1 LGEPNSKSIDE
12 LPESFNVPVS
22 ELANDK
28 VILYNAVTARNSNTE
43 RTLMRIG
50 IPKEIHEGERRVA
63 GTPKTVKKLLE
74 MGFEVV
80 VETGA
85 GAAAE
90 HYDEMYAQAGATLN
104 SDTQAIWNDS
114 DIILK
119 VHSPQVHPS
128 LGMHEADMIKEGGC
142 LIGFI
147 WPAQNQEILDKLN
160 ARNAS
165 VLAMDCVPR
174 ITRAQK
180 VDALSAM
187 ANAAG
192 YRAVIEAVNVYPR
205 FLTGQSTAAGAIKP
219 AKVLVI
225 GAGVAGLAAIGAARS
240 LGAIV
245 RAFDT
250 RLEVGDQVR
259 SMGAEFLELDF
270 KEDGSG
276 SGGYAKTMSKE
287 FLEAEMKL
295 FAQQA
300 MEVDIIITTAL
311 IPGKPAPK
319 LISSGMVESMREGGV
334 IVDMAAQ
341 QGGNCVLT
349 KPDELLIHQGV
360 RIVGYTDLPSRMAIQ
375 TSWLYAST
383 LINMLDEMG
392 GAESFK
398 IDLENDI
405 VRGSL
410 VCHEGQTTWPPPQ
423 AEQRVIATSSD
434 QPRTEHAPTAAV
446 QKPEKSKL
454 FGYVALIIAALALIG
469 LGMSAPESFLSHFTV
484 FVLACFVGW
493 QVVWNVAPALH
504 TPLMSVTNAISGIIL
519 IGGMLHLSGAP
530 TDAITILGVIA
541 VFIAAINISGGFLVT
556 RRMLA
561 MFHR

>member
-1 LGEPNSKSIDE
+1 
-12 LPESFNVPVS
+12 
-22 ELANDK
+22 
-28 VILYNAVTARNSNTE
+28 
-43 RTLMRIG
+43 MQIG
-50 IPKEIHEGERRVA
+50 IPKEIEPGERRVA
-63 GTPKTVKKLLE
+63 GTPKTVQSLIE
-74 MGFEVV
+74 MGFDVV
-80 VETGA
+80 VEQDA
-85 GAAAE
+85 GRAAE
-90 HYDEMYAQAGATLN
+90 HYDEMYVQSGASITT
-104 SDTQAIWNDS
+104 DTKKLWAES

-119 VHSPQVHPS
+119 VHSPEVHPA
-128 LGMHEADMIKEGGC
+128 LGVHEADLIKEGGC

-147 WPAQNQEILDKLN
+147 WPAQHPDVLEKLN
-160 ARNAS
+160 ARRAT

-180 VDALSAM
+180 VDALSAT

-205 FLTGQSTAAGAIKP
+205 FLTGQSTAAGGIKP

-225 GAGVAGLAAIGAARS
+225 GAGVAGLAAIGVAKS

-270 KEDGSG
+270 EEDGSG
-276 SGGYAKTMSKE
+276 AGGYAKVMSKE
-287 FLEAEMKL
+287 FIDAEMKM

-311 IPGKPAPK
+311 IPGKPAPR
-319 LISSGMVESMREGGV
+319 LVSAGMVESMREGSV

-341 QGGNCVLT
+341 QGGNCALT
-349 KPDELLIHQGV
+349 KPGEMVIHKGV

-375 TSWLYAST
+375 TSWLYGSV
-383 LINMLDEMG
+383 LVNMLDEMG
-392 GAESFK
+392 GAEHFS

-410 VCHEGQTTWPPPQ
+410 VCYEGETTWPPPKVPQ
-423 AEQRVIATSSD
+423 PVSATSAD
-434 QPRTEHAPTAAV
+434 EPRLAQAADAPAEDKTASKVGSYMLLAV
-446 QKPEKSKL
+446 GVLAL
-454 FGYVALIIAALALIG
+454 FGLGWVA
-469 LGMSAPESFLSHFTV
+469 PDSFLSHFTV

-493 QVVWNVAPALH
+493 QVVWNVTPALH
-504 TPLMSVTNAISGIIL
+504 TPLMSVTNAISGVIL
-519 IGGMLHLSGAP
+519 IGGMLHLSGEP
-530 TDAITILGVIA
+530 LDAITILGTIA
-541 VFIAAINISGGFLVT
+541 VFVATINIAGGFLVT
-556 RRMLA
+556 RRMLS
-561 MFHR
+561 MFHH

>member
-1 LGEPNSKSIDE
+1 
-12 LPESFNVPVS
+12 
-22 ELANDK
+22 
-28 VILYNAVTARNSNTE
+28 
-43 RTLMRIG
+43 MRIG
-50 IPKEIHEGERRVA
+50 IPKEIHAGERRVA
-63 GTPKTVKKLLE
+63 GTPKTVKKLIE
-74 MGFEVV
+74 MGFEIT
-80 VETGA
+80 VEEGA
-85 GAAAE
+85 GFAAE
-90 HYDEMYAQAGATLN
+90 HHDEMYAQAGATIT
-104 SDTQAIWNDS
+104 SDTKALWADS

-119 VHSPQVHPS
+119 VHSPQVHPL
-128 LGMHEADMIKEGGC
+128 LGVHEADLIKEGGC

-147 WPAQNQEILDKLN
+147 WPAQNQDILDKLN

-225 GAGVAGLAAIGAARS
+225 GAGVAGLAAIGAAKS

-270 KEDGSG
+270 EEDGAG
-276 SGGYAKTMSKE
+276 AGGYAKIMSKE

-311 IPGKPAPK
+311 IPGKPAPR
-319 LISSGMVESMREGGV
+319 LITAGMVESMREGGV

-341 QGGNCVLT
+341 QGGNCALT
-349 KPDELLIHQGV
+349 KADEMIIHKGV
-360 RIVGYTDLPSRMAIQ
+360 RIVGYTDLASRMAIQ

-383 LINMLDEMG
+383 LVSMLDEMG
-392 GAESFK
+392 GDENFA
-398 IDLENDI
+398 IDMDNDI

-410 VCHEGQTTWPPPQ
+410 VCHNGQTTWPPPRKESAQ
-423 AEQRVIATSSD
+423 PPVASPD
-434 QPRTEHAPTAAV
+434 QPSPAAPAPAA
-446 QKPEKSKL
+446 QKAKESSKYT
-454 FGYVALIIAALALIG
+454 GVAVMIIIAVALLALG
-469 LGMSAPESFLSHFTV
+469 RVAPSEFLSHFTV

-493 QVVWNVAPALH
+493 QVVWNVTPALH

-519 IGGMLHLSGAP
+519 IGGMLHLGTQAGAEAS
-530 TDAITILGVIA
+530 TDTIALILGAAA
-541 VFIAAINISGGFLVT
+541 VFLAAINISGGFLVT
-556 RRMLA
+556 RRMLS
-561 MFHR
+561 MFQR

>member
-1 LGEPNSKSIDE
+1 
-12 LPESFNVPVS
+12 
-22 ELANDK
+22 
-28 VILYNAVTARNSNTE
+28 
-43 RTLMRIG
+43 MRIG
-50 IPKEIHEGERRVA
+50 IPKEIHPGERRVSS
-63 GTPKTVKKLLE
+63 TPKTVHTLIE

-80 VETGA
+80 VQEGA
-85 GAAAE
+85 GVAAE
-90 HYDEMYAQAGATLN
+90 HYDEMYAQAGATLTN
-104 SDTQAIWNDS
+104 DVKSLWNDS

-119 VHSPQVHPS
+119 VHSPQQHPTAG
-128 LGMHEADMIKEGGC
+128 LHEADMIKEGGC

-192 YRAVIEAVNVYPR
+192 YRAVIEAVSVYPR

-225 GAGVAGLAAIGAARS
+225 GAGVAGLAAIGAANA

-250 RLEVGDQVR
+250 RLEVGEQVR

-270 KEDGSG
+270 EEEGSG
-276 SGGYAKTMSKE
+276 SGGYAKVMSDE

-311 IPGKPAPK
+311 IPGKPAPR
-319 LISSGMVESMREGGV
+319 LLSAGMVESMREGSV

-341 QGGNCVLT
+341 QGGNCALSQADKMIV
-349 KPDELLIHQGV
+349 HQGV
-360 RIVGYTDLPSRMAIQ
+360 RIVGYTDLASRMAIQ

-383 LINMLDEMG
+383 LVNMLDEMG
-392 GAESFK
+392 GNDEFS

-405 VRGSL
+405 IRGSL
-410 VCHEGQTTWPPPQ
+410 VCHAGSTTWPPPKV
-423 AEQRVIATSSD
+423 EVPVATSPD
-434 QPRTEHAPTAAV
+434 QPRAEPEPVATVAAH
-446 QKPEKSKL
+446 EKSKIWSVL
-454 FGYVALIIAALALIG
+454 TMVIIAILLLG
-469 LGMSAPESFLSHFTV
+469 LGRVAPSEFLSHFTV

-493 QVVWNVAPALH
+493 QVVWNVTPALH

-519 IGGMLHLSGAP
+519 IGGMLHLSGSENQ
-530 TDAITILGVIA
+530 TDTLAIILGAAA
-541 VFIAAINISGGFLVT
+541 VFLAAINVSGGFLVT
-556 RRMLA
+556 RRMLS
-561 MFHR
+561 MFQK

>member
-1 LGEPNSKSIDE
+1 
-12 LPESFNVPVS
+12 
-22 ELANDK
+22 
-28 VILYNAVTARNSNTE
+28 
-43 RTLMRIG
+43 MRIG
-50 IPKEIHEGERRVA
+50 IPKEIQEGERRVA
-63 GTPKTVKKLLE
+63 GTPKTVKKLIE

-80 VETGA
+80 VEAGA
-85 GAAAE
+85 GIASE
-90 HYDEMYAQAGATLN
+90 HGDEDFTQAGASITADTKALWGE
-104 SDTQAIWNDS
+104 SDL
-114 DIILK
+114 ILK
-119 VHSPQVHPS
+119 VHCPQFHQA
-128 LGMHEADMIKEGGC
+128 LGVHEADLIKEEGC

-147 WPAQNQEILDKLN
+147 WPGQHQEVLDKLN

-174 ITRAQK
+174 ISRAQK
-180 VDALSAM
+180 VDALSAT

-225 GAGVAGLAAIGAARS
+225 GAGVAGLAAIGVANS

-250 RLEVGDQVR
+250 RPEVGDQVR
-259 SMGAEFLELDF
+259 SMGAEFLELDYE
-270 KEDGSG
+270 EDGTG
-276 SGGYAKTMSKE
+276 DGGYAKVMSKE
-287 FLEAEMKL
+287 FIEAEMKL

-311 IPGKPAPK
+311 IPGKKAPM
-319 LISSGMVESMREGGV
+319 LITAGMVESMREGSV

-341 QGGNCVLT
+341 QGGNCALT
-349 KPDELLIHQGV
+349 QPDKHIVHKGV

-383 LINMLDEMG
+383 LVNMVDEMG
-392 GAESFK
+392 GAENFT

-410 VCHEGQTTWPPPQ
+410 VCHQGETTWPPPQ
-423 AEQRVIATSSD
+423 IEQAAPPPAPEQRW
-434 QPRTEHAPTAAV
+434 TEEQSVASAAIE
-446 QKPEKSKL
+446 EKKKSNL
-454 FGYVALIIAALALIG
+454 LNYVLILIAALALFG
-469 LGMSAPESFLSHFTV
+469 LGWAAPDSFLSHFTV

-493 QVVWNVAPALH
+493 QVVWNVTPALH

-519 IGGMLHLSGAP
+519 IGGMLHLSGPPTAP
-530 TDAITILGVIA
+530 ITILGGIA

-556 RRMLA
+556 RRMLS
-561 MFHR
+561 MFQK

>member
-1 LGEPNSKSIDE
+1 
-12 LPESFNVPVS
+12 
-22 ELANDK
+22 
-28 VILYNAVTARNSNTE
+28 
-43 RTLMRIG
+43 MRIG
-50 IPKEIHEGERRVA
+50 IPKEIHPGERRVA
-63 GTPKTVKKLLE
+63 GTPRTVKDLIQ
-74 MGFEVV
+74 MGFTVV
-80 VETGA
+80 VEQGA
-85 GAAAE
+85 GNAAE
-90 HYDEMYAQAGATLN
+90 HYDEMYAEAGAIIT
-104 SDTQAIWNDS
+104 SDVRSLWADS
-114 DIILK
+114 DIVLK
-119 VHSPQVHPS
+119 VHSPQYHED
-128 LGMHEADMIKEGGC
+128 LDAHEADLIQQGGC

-147 WPAQNQEILDKLN
+147 WPAQHQSLLDKLN
-160 ARNAS
+160 ARGAS

-225 GAGVAGLAAIGAARS
+225 GAGVAGLAAIGTARS

-270 KEDGSG
+270 DEEGAG
-276 SGGYAKTMSKE
+276 QGGYAKVMSKE
-287 FLEAEMKL
+287 FLDAEMKL

-300 MEVDIIITTAL
+300 MDVDIIISTAL
-311 IPGKPAPK
+311 IPGKPAPL
-319 LISSGMVESMREGGV
+319 LITAGMVESMREGGV

-341 QGGNCVLT
+341 QGGNCALT
-349 KPDELLIHQGV
+349 EPGALKIHKGV

-383 LINMLDEMG
+383 LVNMIDEMG
-392 GAESFK
+392 GVENFS
-398 IDLENDI
+398 IDLENEI
-405 VRGSL
+405 IRGAL
-410 VCHEGQTTWPPPQ
+410 VCHKGETTWPPPQ
-423 AEQRVIATSSD
+423 VTPPVIATSPD
-434 QPRTEHAPTAAV
+434 QPRAATPEATKVEVKKPAPWV
-446 QKPEKSKL
+446 QYL
-454 FGYVALIIAALALIG
+454 VLIIAALALFG
-469 LGMSAPESFLSHFTV
+469 LGVSAPESFLSHFTV

-519 IGGMLHLSGAP
+519 IGGMMHLSGAP
-530 TDAITILGVIA
+530 THTVTILSAVA

-556 RRMLA
+556 RRMLS

>member
-1 LGEPNSKSIDE
+1 
-12 LPESFNVPVS
+12 
-22 ELANDK
+22 
-28 VILYNAVTARNSNTE
+28 
-43 RTLMRIG
+43 MRIG
-50 IPKEIHEGERRVA
+50 IPKEIHPGERRVA
-63 GTPKTVKKLLE
+63 GTPKTVKKLIE

-80 VETGA
+80 VEEGA
-85 GAAAE
+85 GVAAE
-90 HYDEMYAQAGATLN
+90 HYDDMFAQAGASLTA
-104 SDTQAIWNDS
+104 DTKSVWGDS
-114 DIILK
+114 DIVLK
-119 VHSPQVHPS
+119 VHSPQMHS
-128 LGMHEADMIKEGGC
+128 TLGVHEADLIKEGGC

-147 WPAQNQEILDKLN
+147 WPAQNQDILDKLN

-174 ITRAQK
+174 ISRAQK

-205 FLTGQSTAAGAIKP
+205 FLTGQSTAAGGIKP

-225 GAGVAGLAAIGAARS
+225 GAGVAGLAAIGAAKS

-270 KEDGSG
+270 KEDGTG
-276 SGGYAKTMSKE
+276 DGGYAKIMSKE
-287 FLEAEMKL
+287 FIDAEMKL

-311 IPGKPAPK
+311 IPGKPAPL
-319 LISSGMVESMREGGV
+319 LITAGMVESMREGGV
-334 IVDMAAQ
+334 IVDLAAQ
-341 QGGNCVLT
+341 QGGNCALT
-349 KPDELLIHQGV
+349 KADELVIHKGV
-360 RIVGYTDLPSRMAIQ
+360 RVVGYTDLPSRMAIQ

-383 LINMLDEMG
+383 LVNMLDEMG
-392 GAESFK
+392 GDENFA

-410 VCHEGQTTWPPPQ
+410 VCHAGQTTWPPPQ
-423 AEQRVIATSSD
+423 QKQVQAPVVSPD
-434 QPRTEHAPTAAV
+434 QPSMDTATPVVQDHKQKTRFGSIAV
-446 QKPEKSKL
+446 MIL
-454 FGYVALIIAALALIG
+454 VAVALLALG
-469 LGMSAPESFLSHFTV
+469 RVAPSEFLSHFTV

-493 QVVWNVAPALH
+493 QVVWNVTPALH

-519 IGGMLHLSGAP
+519 IGGMLHLGTQAGAG
-530 TDAITILGVIA
+530 TSSDTIALILGAAA
-541 VFIAAINISGGFLVT
+541 VFLAAINISGGFLVT
-556 RRMLA
+556 RRMLS
-561 MFHR
+561 MFHK

>member
-1 LGEPNSKSIDE
+1 
-12 LPESFNVPVS
+12 
-22 ELANDK
+22 
-28 VILYNAVTARNSNTE
+28 
-43 RTLMRIG
+43 MRIG
-50 IPKEIHEGERRVA
+50 IPKEVHAGERRVA
-63 GTPKTVKKLLE
+63 GTPRTVKQLVQA
-74 MGFEVV
+74 GFEVLI
-80 VETGA
+80 EQGA
-85 GAAAE
+85 GAQAE
-90 HYDEMYAQAGATLN
+90 HSDAGYAEAGASLTDDIRVLWAE
-104 SDTQAIWNDS
+104 SDL
-114 DIILK
+114 ILK
-119 VHSPQVHPS
+119 VHAPQQHPT
-128 LGMHEADMIKEGGC
+128 LGVHEADLIKKGGC

-147 WPAQNQEILDKLN
+147 WPGQNQDVLDRLN
-160 ARNAS
+160 AREAS

-250 RLEVGDQVR
+250 RPEVGDQVR
-259 SMGAEFLELDF
+259 SMGAEFLEVDF
-270 KEDGSG
+270 KEDGAG
-276 SGGYAKTMSKE
+276 TGGYAKVMSKE
-287 FLEAEMKL
+287 FIEAEMKL

-319 LISSGMVESMREGGV
+319 LITAGMVESMREGGV

-341 QGGNCVLT
+341 QGGNCALTQPDKLVL
-349 KPDELLIHQGV
+349 HQGV

-383 LINMLDEMG
+383 LVNMVEEMG
-392 GAESFK
+392 GAEGFR
-398 IDLENDI
+398 IDLENEI

-410 VCHEGQTTWPPPQ
+410 VCHAGQTMWPPPK
-423 AEQRVIATSSD
+423 AEPASPHTEELWTEQKSQHADPSAKPKAAGFKHTSLVML
-434 QPRTEHAPTAAV
+434 ALA
-446 QKPEKSKL
+446 
-454 FGYVALIIAALALIG
+454 GVALIGIG
-469 LGMSAPESFLSHFTV
+469 FVVPEPEVEDSFLSHLTV
-484 FVLACFVGW
+484 FVLACFVGS
-493 QVVWNVAPALH
+493 QVVWNVTPALH

-519 IGGMLHLSGAP
+519 IGGMTQLGGAP
-530 TDAITILGVIA
+530 TGAITILGTVA

-556 RRMLA
+556 RRMLS
-561 MFHR
+561 MFVR

>member
-1 LGEPNSKSIDE
+1 
-12 LPESFNVPVS
+12 
-22 ELANDK
+22 
-28 VILYNAVTARNSNTE
+28 
-43 RTLMRIG
+43 MRIG
-50 IPKEIHEGERRVA
+50 IPKEIHPGERRVA
-63 GTPKTVKKLLE
+63 GTPKTVEKLVD
-74 MGFEVV
+74 MGFEVLI
-80 VETGA
+80 EEGA
-85 GAAAE
+85 GVAAE
-90 HYDEMYAQAGATLN
+90 HYDEMYAQAGATLT
-104 SDTQAIWNDS
+104 SDVQALWSES
-114 DIILK
+114 DIVLK
-119 VHSPQVHPS
+119 VHSPQLHPT
-128 LGMHEADMIKEGGC
+128 LCVHEADLIKEGGC

-147 WPAQNQEILDKLN
+147 WPAQNQDILDKLN
-160 ARNAS
+160 ARKAS

-174 ITRAQK
+174 ISRAQK

-205 FLTGQSTAAGAIKP
+205 FLTGQSTAAGGIKP

-225 GAGVAGLAAIGAARS
+225 GAGVAGLAAIGAAKS

-270 KEDGSG
+270 KEDGTG
-276 SGGYAKTMSKE
+276 EGGYAKIMSKE
-287 FLEAEMKL
+287 FIDAEMKL

-311 IPGKPAPK
+311 IPGKPAPL
-319 LISSGMVESMREGGV
+319 LITSGMVESMREGGV
-334 IVDMAAQ
+334 IVDLAAQ
-341 QGGNCVLT
+341 QGGNCALT
-349 KPDELLIHQGV
+349 KADELVIHKGV
-360 RIVGYTDLPSRMAIQ
+360 RVVGYTDLPSRMAIQ

-383 LINMLDEMG
+383 LVNMLDEMG
-392 GAESFK
+392 GDENFT

-410 VCHEGQTTWPPPQ
+410 VCHGGNTTWPPPQ
-423 AEQRVIATSSD
+423 PAIVQAPVTSPD
-434 QPRTEHAPTAAV
+434 QPRQEATAPAA
-446 QKPEKSKL
+446 QDDAQKSKL
-454 FGYVALIIAALALIG
+454 GGIAAMIIVAIALLALG
-469 LGMSAPESFLSHFTV
+469 RVAPSEFLSHFTV

-493 QVVWNVAPALH
+493 QVVWNVTPALH

-519 IGGMLHLSGAP
+519 IGGMLHLSGASASSEIS
-530 TDAITILGVIA
+530 TDTITVILGAAA
-541 VFIAAINISGGFLVT
+541 VFLAAINISGGFLVT
-556 RRMLA
+556 RRMLS

>member
-1 LGEPNSKSIDE
+1 
-12 LPESFNVPVS
+12 
-22 ELANDK
+22 
-28 VILYNAVTARNSNTE
+28 
-43 RTLMRIG
+43 MRIG
-50 IPKEIHEGERRVA
+50 IPKEIHPGERRVA
-63 GTPKTVKKLLE
+63 GTPKTVKKLIE

-80 VETGA
+80 VEEEA
-85 GAAAE
+85 GLAAE
-90 HYDEMYAQAGATLN
+90 HHDEMYAQAGATLTDDVKALW
-104 SDTQAIWNDS
+104 SES

-119 VHSPQVHPS
+119 VHSPQIHPT
-128 LGMHEADMIKEGGC
+128 LGVHEADLIKEGGC

-147 WPAQNQEILDKLN
+147 WPAQNQDILDKLN
-160 ARNAS
+160 ARKAS

-225 GAGVAGLAAIGAARS
+225 GAGVAGLAAIGAAKA

-276 SGGYAKTMSKE
+276 SGGYAKVMSKE
-287 FLEAEMKL
+287 FIDAEMKL

-311 IPGKPAPK
+311 IPGKPAPL
-319 LISSGMVESMREGGV
+319 LITAGMVESMREGGV
-334 IVDMAAQ
+334 IVDLAAQ
-341 QGGNCVLT
+341 QGGNCALT
-349 KPDELLIHQGV
+349 KADELVIHKGV

-383 LINMLDEMG
+383 LVNMLDEMG
-392 GAESFK
+392 GAEHFT
-398 IDLENDI
+398 IDLDNEI
-405 VRGSL
+405 IRGSL
-410 VCHEGQTTWPPPQ
+410 VCHHGETTWPPPEIP
-423 AEQRVIATSSD
+423 APVVATSPD
-434 QPRTEHAPTAAV
+434 QPRAV
-446 QKPEKSKL
+446 ETQTPSATQEPKRKSKALSSIIMLVAVIAL
-454 FGYVALIIAALALIG
+454 FGLGRVAP
-469 LGMSAPESFLSHFTV
+469 SDFLDHFTV

-493 QVVWNVAPALH
+493 QVVWNVTPALH

-519 IGGMLHLSGAP
+519 IGGMFHLSGAP
-530 TDAITILGVIA
+530 TAAITLLGTAA
-541 VFIAAINISGGFLVT
+541 VFLAAINISGGFLVT
-556 RRMLA
+556 RRMLS
-561 MFHR
+561 MFHK

>member
-1 LGEPNSKSIDE
+1 MRETATTCLA
-12 LPESFNVPVS
+12 FWYS
-22 ELANDK
+22 E
-28 VILYNAVTARNSNTE
+28 TSTQPQQRE
-43 RTLMRIG
+43 WLMRIG
-50 IPKEIHEGERRVA
+50 IPKEIHPGERRVA
-63 GTPKTVKKLLE
+63 GTPRTVKDLIQ
-74 MGFEVV
+74 MGFTVI
-80 VETGA
+80 VEEGA
-85 GAAAE
+85 GNAAE
-90 HYDEMYAQAGATLN
+90 HYDEMYAEAGATITKDVKSLW
-104 SDTQAIWNDS
+104 AES

-119 VHSPQVHPS
+119 VHSPQFNKAVDA
-128 LGMHEADMIKEGGC
+128 HEADLIKQGGC

-160 ARNAS
+160 ARGAS

-225 GAGVAGLAAIGAARS
+225 GAGVAGLAAIGTAKS

-250 RLEVGDQVR
+250 RLEAGDQVR

-270 KEDGSG
+270 AEEGAG
-276 SGGYAKTMSKE
+276 AGGYAKVMSKE
-287 FLEAEMKL
+287 FLDAEMKL

-300 MEVDIIITTAL
+300 MDVDIIITTAL
-311 IPGKPAPK
+311 IPGKPAPL
-319 LISSGMVESMREGGV
+319 LITAGMVESMREGGV

-341 QGGNCVLT
+341 QGGNCALT
-349 KPDELLIHQGV
+349 KPGHLVTHKGV

-383 LINMLDEMG
+383 LVNMVDEMG
-392 GAESFK
+392 GAKNFA
-398 IDLENDI
+398 IDMDNEI

-410 VCHEGQTTWPPPQ
+410 VCHQGKTTWPPPQ
-423 AEQRVIATSSD
+423 VTHPVVATSPD
-434 QPRTEHAPTAAV
+434 QPRTDAPKAV
-446 QKPEKSKL
+446 VAEVAKPSNTL
-454 FGYVALIIAALALIG
+454 RYVMLLIAALALFG
-469 LGMSAPESFLSHFTV
+469 LGVSAPESFLSHFTV

-519 IGGMLHLSGAP
+519 IGGMMHLSGAP
-530 TDAITILGVIA
+530 SHTITILSAIA

-556 RRMLA
+556 RRMLS

>member
-1 LGEPNSKSIDE
+1 MQ
-12 LPESFNVPVS
+12 V
-22 ELANDK
+22 
-28 VILYNAVTARNSNTE
+28 
-43 RTLMRIG
+43 G
-50 IPKEIHEGERRVA
+50 IPKEIYDGERRVA
-63 GTPKTVKKLLE
+63 GTPKTVKKLIE

-80 VETGA
+80 VEEGA
-85 GAAAE
+85 GASAE
-90 HYDEMYAQAGATLN
+90 HDDAAYAQAGATVT
-104 SDTQAIWNDS
+104 SDTKSLWSES
-114 DIILK
+114 DLVLK
-119 VHSPQVHPS
+119 VHAPQMHPA
-128 LGMHEADMIKEGGC
+128 LGEHEADLMKEGGC
-142 LIGFI
+142 LIGFF
-147 WPAQNQEILDKLN
+147 WPAQNQDILDRLN
-160 ARNAS
+160 ARKAS
-165 VLAMDCVPR
+165 ALAMDCVPR

-225 GAGVAGLAAIGAARS
+225 GAGVAGLAAIGVANS

-250 RLEVGDQVR
+250 RPEVADQVR

-270 KEDGSG
+270 NEDGTG
-276 SGGYAKTMSKE
+276 EGGYAKVMSKE
-287 FLEAEMKL
+287 FIEAEMKL

-300 MEVDIIITTAL
+300 MDVDIIITTAL

-319 LISSGMVESMREGGV
+319 LITAGMVESMREGSV

-341 QGGNCVLT
+341 QGGNCALT
-349 KPDELLIHQGV
+349 KPGELHIHKGV

-383 LINMLDEMG
+383 LVNMLDEMG
-392 GAESFK
+392 GAENFT
-398 IDLENDI
+398 IDMDNEI

-410 VCHEGQTTWPPPQ
+410 VCHEGQTTWPPPRVEPVAPAAPQ
-423 AEQRVIATSSD
+423 EQRWSEEPSSH
-434 QPRTEHAPTAAV
+434 QQSEKNAP
-446 QKPEKSKL
+446 KKKGILSM
-454 FGYVALIIAALALIG
+454 ALPLIAALALLGIG
-469 LGMSAPESFLSHFTV
+469 VSLPDGDQSFLSHLTV

-493 QVVWNVAPALH
+493 QVVWNVTPALH

-519 IGGMLHLSGAP
+519 LGGMLHLGTQGTEGME
-530 TDAITILGVIA
+530 TDTLALILGTAA
-541 VFIAAINISGGFLVT
+541 VFLAAINISGGFLVT
-556 RRMLA
+556 RRMLS
-561 MFHR
+561 MFHK

>member
-1 LGEPNSKSIDE
+1 MWHSLLNISLSGIIRRRRN
-12 LPESFNVPVS
+12 
-22 ELANDK
+22 LAT
-28 VILYNAVTARNSNTE
+28 ILFKLITFYPKDYS
-43 RTLMRIG
+43 MRIG
-50 IPKEIHEGERRVA
+50 IPKEVQEGERRVA
-63 GTPKTVKKLLE
+63 GTPKTVEKLIE

-85 GAAAE
+85 GTAAE
-90 HYDEMYAQAGATLN
+90 HRDEDFIQSGAKITDDIRALWGE
-104 SDTQAIWNDS
+104 SDL
-114 DIILK
+114 ILK
-119 VHSPQVHPS
+119 VNCPQIHPAF
-128 LGMHEADMIKEGGC
+128 GIHEADMIKQGGC

-147 WPAQNQEILDKLN
+147 WPGQNQEVLDKLN

-165 VLAMDCVPR
+165 VLSMDCVPR

-225 GAGVAGLAAIGAARS
+225 GAGVAGLAAIGVANS

-250 RLEVGDQVR
+250 RPEVGDQVR
-259 SMGAEFLELDF
+259 SMGADFLELDF
-270 KEDGSG
+270 EEDGSG
-276 SGGYAKTMSKE
+276 AGGYAKVMSKE
-287 FLEAEMKL
+287 FIEAEMKL

-311 IPGKPAPK
+311 IPGKKAPM
-319 LISSGMVESMREGGV
+319 LITAGMVESMREGSV

-341 QGGNCVLT
+341 QGGNCALT
-349 KPDELLIHQGV
+349 QPDRHFVHKGV

-375 TSWLYAST
+375 TSWLYSST
-383 LINMLDEMG
+383 LVNMVDEMG
-392 GAESFK
+392 GAENFTV
-398 IDLENDI
+398 DLENDI

-410 VCHEGQTTWPPPQ
+410 VCHRGETTWPPPQ
-423 AEQRVIATSSD
+423 AEPAAPPPEPDQRWTEEHTDAQVEEKKKSNLLNYVMIVIAGL
-434 QPRTEHAPTAAV
+434 A
-446 QKPEKSKL
+446 L
-454 FGYVALIIAALALIG
+454 FG
-469 LGMSAPESFLSHFTV
+469 LGWSAPDSFLSHFTV

-493 QVVWNVAPALH
+493 QVVWNVTPALH

-519 IGGMLHLSGAP
+519 LGGMLHLGTQAGSGLP
-530 TDAITILGVIA
+530 SDTIAIVLGTAA
-541 VFIAAINISGGFLVT
+541 VFLAAINISGGFLVT
-556 RRMLA
+556 RRMLS
-561 MFHR
+561 MFHK

>member
-1 LGEPNSKSIDE
+1 MRVIGLAIDII
-12 LPESFNVPVS
+12 
-22 ELANDK
+22 
-28 VILYNAVTARNSNTE
+28 ILYSIVTELNSNTE

-50 IPKEIHEGERRVA
+50 IPKEIHIGERRVA
-63 GTPKTVKKLLE
+63 GTPKTVKKLIE

-80 VETGA
+80 VEEGA
-85 GAAAE
+85 GVAAE
-90 HYDEMYAQAGATLN
+90 HYDDMYAQAGASLT
-104 SDTQAIWNDS
+104 SDTKAVWGDS
-114 DIILK
+114 DIVLK
-119 VHSPQVHPS
+119 VHSPQIHPS
-128 LGMHEADMIKEGGC
+128 MGVHEADLIKEGGC

-147 WPAQNQEILDKLN
+147 WPAQNQDILDKLN
-160 ARNAS
+160 ARNAT

-174 ITRAQK
+174 ISRAQK

-205 FLTGQSTAAGAIKP
+205 FLTGQSTAAGGIKP

-225 GAGVAGLAAIGAARS
+225 GAGVAGLAAIGAAKS

-276 SGGYAKTMSKE
+276 DGGYAKIMSKE
-287 FLEAEMKL
+287 FIDAEMKL

-311 IPGKPAPK
+311 IPGKPAPL
-319 LISSGMVESMREGGV
+319 LITSGMVESMREGGV
-334 IVDMAAQ
+334 IVDLAAQ
-341 QGGNCVLT
+341 QGGNCALT
-349 KPDELLIHQGV
+349 RADELVIHKGV
-360 RIVGYTDLPSRMAIQ
+360 RVVGYTDLPSRMAIQ

-383 LINMLDEMG
+383 LVNMLDEMG
-392 GAESFK
+392 GDENFS
-398 IDLENDI
+398 IDMENDI

-410 VCHEGQTTWPPPQ
+410 VCHAGQTTWPPPQ
-423 AEQRVIATSSD
+423 QKHVQAPVVSPD
-434 QPRTEHAPTAAV
+434 QPSMDSATPAV
-446 QKPEKSKL
+446 QDDKAKSK
-454 FGYVALIIAALALIG
+454 FGGLALMVIIAVALLALG
-469 LGMSAPESFLSHFTV
+469 RVAPSEFLSHFTV

-493 QVVWNVAPALH
+493 QVVWNVTPALH

-519 IGGMLHLSGAP
+519 IGGMLHLGTQAGAETS
-530 TDAITILGVIA
+530 TDTLALILGAAA
-541 VFIAAINISGGFLVT
+541 VFLAAINISGGFLVT
-556 RRMLA
+556 RRMLS
-561 MFHR
+561 MFHK

>member
-1 LGEPNSKSIDE
+1 
-12 LPESFNVPVS
+12 
-22 ELANDK
+22 
-28 VILYNAVTARNSNTE
+28 
-43 RTLMRIG
+43 MRIG
-50 IPKEIHEGERRVA
+50 IPKEVHPGERRVA
-63 GTPKTVKKLLE
+63 GTPRTVKLLIQQ
-74 MGFEVV
+74 GFEVV
-80 VETGA
+80 VEEGA
-85 GAAAE
+85 GFAAE
-90 HYDEMYAQAGATLN
+90 HLDSMYIESGATITTDVKAL
-104 SDTQAIWNDS
+104 WGES

-119 VHSPQVHPS
+119 VHTPQMHPQ
-128 LGMHEADMIKEGGC
+128 LGEHEADLIKEGGC
-142 LIGFI
+142 IIGFI
-147 WPAQNQEILDKLN
+147 WPAQNEEVLAKLN
-160 ARNAS
+160 ARKAS

-205 FLTGQSTAAGAIKP
+205 FLMGQSTAAGAIKP

-250 RLEVGDQVR
+250 RLEVGEQVR
-259 SMGAEFLELDF
+259 PMGAEFLELDF
-270 KEDGSG
+270 SEEGSG
-276 SGGYAKTMSKE
+276 SGGYAKQMSKE

-319 LISSGMVESMREGGV
+319 LITAGMVESMREGAV

-349 KPDELLIHQGV
+349 QPDKLVIHKGV
-360 RIVGYTDLPSRMAIQ
+360 RLVGYTDLPSRMAIQ

-383 LINMLDEMG
+383 LVNMIDEMG
-392 GAESFK
+392 GAENFT
-398 IDLENDI
+398 IDLENEI
-405 VRGSL
+405 VRGAL
-410 VCHEGQTTWPPPQ
+410 VCHAGETTWPPPKKQ
-423 AEQRVIATSSD
+423 VAEPSGEPEQPWTEEQGVETKRGSAT
-434 QPRTEHAPTAAV
+434 
-446 QKPEKSKL
+446 KEKSKL
-454 FGYVALIIAALALIG
+454 GVIVLLIFAGLALVG
-469 LGMSAPESFLSHFTV
+469 LGMTAPDTFLRHFTV

-530 TDAITILGVIA
+530 TEAITILGAIA
-541 VFIAAINISGGFLVT
+541 VFIAAINVSGGFLVT
-556 RRMLA
+556 RRMLS
-561 MFHR
+561 MFQK

>member
-1 LGEPNSKSIDE
+1 
-12 LPESFNVPVS
+12 
-22 ELANDK
+22 
-28 VILYNAVTARNSNTE
+28 
-43 RTLMRIG
+43 MRIG
-50 IPKEIHEGERRVA
+50 IPKEIHAGERRVSS
-63 GTPKTVKKLLE
+63 TPKTVQKLID

-80 VETGA
+80 VEEGA
-85 GAAAE
+85 GVAAE
-90 HYDEMYAQAGATLN
+90 HYDEMYAQAGATLTDDVK
-104 SDTQAIWNDS
+104 SLWGES
-114 DIILK
+114 DIVLK
-119 VHSPQVHPS
+119 VHSPQVHPG
-128 LGMHEADMIKEGGC
+128 LGIHEADMIKEGGC

-160 ARNAS
+160 TRKAS
-165 VLAMDCVPR
+165 ALAMDCVPR

-225 GAGVAGLAAIGAARS
+225 GAGVAGLAAIGAARA

-270 KEDGSG
+270 KEEGSG
-276 SGGYAKTMSKE
+276 SGGYAKVMSDE
-287 FLEAEMKL
+287 FIEAEMKL

-311 IPGKPAPK
+311 IPGKPAPR
-319 LISSGMVESMREGGV
+319 LISAGMVESMREGSV

-341 QGGNCVLT
+341 QGGNCALT
-349 KPDELLIHQGV
+349 QADKMIVHQGV
-360 RIVGYTDLPSRMAIQ
+360 RLVGYTDLASRMAIQ

-383 LINMLDEMG
+383 LVSMLDEMG
-392 GAESFK
+392 GDEHFA

-405 VRGSL
+405 VRGAL
-410 VCHEGQTTWPPPQ
+410 VCHEGETTWPPPQ
-423 AEQRVIATSSD
+423 AQPVVVATSQDEPS
-434 QPRTEHAPTAAV
+434 QEATPAAGPAEPKKKSNLGSVVVMIITA
-446 QKPEKSKL
+446 
-454 FGYVALIIAALALIG
+454 VALLALG
-469 LGMSAPESFLSHFTV
+469 RVAPSEFLSHFTV

-493 QVVWNVAPALH
+493 QVVWNVTPALH

-519 IGGMLHLSGAP
+519 IGGMLHLSGLEGQ
-530 TDAITILGVIA
+530 TDTLAVILGATA
-541 VFIAAINISGGFLVT
+541 VFLAAINISGGFLVT
-556 RRMLA
+556 RRMLQ
-561 MFHR
+561 MFQK

>member
-1 LGEPNSKSIDE
+1 
-12 LPESFNVPVS
+12 
-22 ELANDK
+22 
-28 VILYNAVTARNSNTE
+28 
-43 RTLMRIG
+43 MRIG
-50 IPKEIHEGERRVA
+50 IPKEIHAGERRVA
-63 GTPKTVKKLLE
+63 GTPKTVKKLIE
-74 MGFEVV
+74 MGFTVV
-80 VETGA
+80 VEEGA
-85 GAAAE
+85 GLAAE
-90 HYDEMYAQAGATLN
+90 HHDEMYAQSGASIT
-104 SDTQAIWNDS
+104 SDVKDLWGES
-114 DIILK
+114 DIVLK

-128 LGMHEADMIKEGGC
+128 LGVHEADLIKEGGC

-147 WPAQNQEILDKLN
+147 WPAQNEEILDKLN

-192 YRAVIEAVNVYPR
+192 YRAMIEAVNVYPR

-225 GAGVAGLAAIGAARS
+225 GAGVAGLAAIGAAKS

-276 SGGYAKTMSKE
+276 EGGYAKTMSKE
-287 FLEAEMKL
+287 FIDAEMKL

-311 IPGKPAPK
+311 IPGKPAPE
-319 LISSGMVESMREGGV
+319 LITAGMVESMREGGV
-334 IVDMAAQ
+334 IVDLAAQ
-341 QGGNCVLT
+341 QGGNCALT
-349 KPDELLIHQGV
+349 KADELVIHKGV
-360 RIVGYTDLPSRMAIQ
+360 RIIGYTDLPSRMAIQ

-383 LINMLDEMG
+383 LVNMLDEMG
-392 GAESFK
+392 GAENFD
-398 IDLENDI
+398 IDMDNDI

-410 VCHEGQTTWPPPQ
+410 VCHNGQTTWPPPQ
-423 AEQRVIATSSD
+423 QPVHAPATSPD
-434 QPRTEHAPTAAV
+434 QPSLDTASPAV
-446 QKPEKSKL
+446 QEKKIKSK
-454 FGYVALIIAALALIG
+454 FGGIAAMVIIAITLLALGRI
-469 LGMSAPESFLSHFTV
+469 APSEFLSHFTV

-493 QVVWNVAPALH
+493 QVVWNVTPALH

-519 IGGMLHLSGAP
+519 IGGMLHLSGSVTGSEIT
-530 TDAITILGVIA
+530 TDTFTIILGAAA
-541 VFIAAINISGGFLVT
+541 VFLAAINISGGFLVT
-556 RRMLA
+556 RRMLS
-561 MFHR
+561 MFHK

>member
-1 LGEPNSKSIDE
+1 MHLKLIS
-12 LPESFNVPVS
+12 
-22 ELANDK
+22 
-28 VILYNAVTARNSNTE
+28 SNTRE
-43 RTLMRIG
+43 ISMLIG
-50 IPKEIHEGERRVA
+50 IPKEIHPGERRVA
-63 GTPKTVKKLLE
+63 GTPKTVKKLIE
-74 MGFEVV
+74 MGFQVV
-80 VETGA
+80 VEKGA
-85 GAAAE
+85 GFAAE
-90 HYDEMYAQAGATLN
+90 HHDEMYAQAGARLEG
-104 SDTQAIWNDS
+104 DTKALWSQA

-119 VHSPQVHPS
+119 VHCPQVHLS
-128 LGMHEADMIKEGGC
+128 LGVHEADLIKEGGT

-147 WPAQNQEILDKLN
+147 WPAQHAEVLKKLN

-205 FLTGQSTAAGAIKP
+205 FLMGQSTAAGAIKP

-225 GAGVAGLAAIGAARS
+225 GAGVAGLAAIGTAKS

-259 SMGAEFLELDF
+259 SMGAEFLELDLN
-270 KEDGSG
+270 EEGSG
-276 SGGYAKTMSKE
+276 SGGYAKVMSKA
-287 FLEAEMKL
+287 FLDAEMKL

-311 IPGKPAPK
+311 IPGKPAPL
-319 LISSGMVESMREGGV
+319 LITAGMVESMREGGV

-341 QGGNCVLT
+341 QGGNCALT
-349 KPDELLIHQGV
+349 QADKLITHKGV
-360 RIVGYTDLPSRMAIQ
+360 RLVGYTDLPSRMAIQ

-383 LINMLDEMG
+383 LVNMVDEMG
-392 GAESFK
+392 GADDFK
-398 IDLENDI
+398 IDLDNDI

-410 VCHEGQTTWPPPQ
+410 VCHQGQTTWPPPK
-423 AEQRVIATSSD
+423 AEHVVATSPD
-434 QPRTEHAPTAAV
+434 QPRTDSPTLNAPS
-446 QKPEKSKL
+446 KPKSSKL
-454 FGYVALIIAALALIG
+454 ASTVLLAVGLLALFG
-469 LGMSAPESFLSHFTV
+469 LGSMASDSFLSHFTV

-493 QVVWNVAPALH
+493 QVVWNVTPALH

-530 TDAITILGVIA
+530 TAPITILGGVA

-556 RRMLA
+556 RRMLL
-561 MFHR
+561 MFHK

>member
-1 LGEPNSKSIDE
+1 
-12 LPESFNVPVS
+12 
-22 ELANDK
+22 
-28 VILYNAVTARNSNTE
+28 
-43 RTLMRIG
+43 MRIG
-50 IPKEIHEGERRVA
+50 IPKEIHAGERRVA
-63 GTPKTVKKLLE
+63 GTPKTVKKLIE

-80 VETGA
+80 IEEGA
-85 GAAAE
+85 GFAAE
-90 HYDEMYAQAGATLN
+90 HLDEMYAQAGASLTNDVKALW
-104 SDTQAIWNDS
+104 SDS

-119 VHSPQVHPS
+119 VHSPQIHPT
-128 LGMHEADMIKEGGC
+128 LGVHEADLIKEGGC

-225 GAGVAGLAAIGAARS
+225 GAGVAGLAAIGAANA

-250 RLEVGDQVR
+250 RLEVGEQVR

-270 KEDGSG
+270 EEEGAG
-276 SGGYAKTMSKE
+276 AGGYAKVMSKE
-287 FLEAEMKL
+287 FLDAEMKL

-311 IPGKPAPK
+311 IPGKPAPR
-319 LISSGMVESMREGGV
+319 LITAGMVESMREGSV

-341 QGGNCVLT
+341 QGGNCALT
-349 KPDELLIHQGV
+349 KADELVIHKGV

-383 LINMLDEMG
+383 LVNMLDEMG
-392 GAESFK
+392 GAENFK
-398 IDLENDI
+398 IDHENDI

-410 VCHEGQTTWPPPQ
+410 VCYEGSTTWPPPQ
-423 AEQRVIATSSD
+423 AEPVVAATSPD
-434 QPRTEHAPTAAV
+434 QPSIEVAPASDTTES
-446 QKPEKSKL
+446 KEKSKL
-454 FGYVALIIAALALIG
+454 GSVVAMIITALALLA
-469 LGMSAPESFLSHFTV
+469 LGRVAPSEFLSHFTV

-493 QVVWNVAPALH
+493 QVVWNVTPALH

-519 IGGMLHLSGAP
+519 IGGMLHLGLRETGADVQ
-530 TDAITILGVIA
+530 TDTLALILGATA
-541 VFIAAINISGGFLVT
+541 VFLAAINISGGFLVT
-556 RRMLA
+556 RRMLQ
-561 MFHR
+561 MFQK

>member
-1 LGEPNSKSIDE
+1 
-12 LPESFNVPVS
+12 
-22 ELANDK
+22 
-28 VILYNAVTARNSNTE
+28 
-43 RTLMRIG
+43 MRIG
-50 IPKEIHEGERRVA
+50 IPKEIHTGERRVA
-63 GTPKTVKKLLE
+63 GTPKTVKKLIE

-80 VETGA
+80 VEQGA
-85 GAAAE
+85 GVAAE
-90 HYDEMYAQAGATLN
+90 HYDDMYAQAGATLTA
-104 SDTQAIWNDS
+104 DTKAVWGES
-114 DIILK
+114 DIVLK
-119 VHSPQVHPS
+119 VHSPQIHPS
-128 LGMHEADMIKEGGC
+128 LGVHEADLIKEGGC

-147 WPAQNQEILDKLN
+147 WPAQNQDILDKFN
-160 ARNAS
+160 ARKAS

-174 ITRAQK
+174 ISRAQK

-205 FLTGQSTAAGAIKP
+205 FLTGQSTAAGGIKP

-225 GAGVAGLAAIGAARS
+225 GAGVAGLAAIGAAKS

-276 SGGYAKTMSKE
+276 EGGYAKIMSKE
-287 FLEAEMKL
+287 FIDAEMKL

-311 IPGKPAPK
+311 IPGKPAPL
-319 LISSGMVESMREGGV
+319 LITAGMVESMREGGV
-334 IVDMAAQ
+334 IVDLAAQ

-349 KPDELLIHQGV
+349 KADELVIHKGV
-360 RIVGYTDLPSRMAIQ
+360 RVVGYTDLPSRMAIQ

-383 LINMLDEMG
+383 LVSMIDEMG
-392 GAESFK
+392 GDENFK
-398 IDLENDI
+398 IDFENDI

-410 VCHEGQTTWPPPQ
+410 VCHDGNTTWPPPQ
-423 AEQRVIATSSD
+423 QKQTQAPIVSPD
-434 QPRTEHAPTAAV
+434 QPSMDTAATAA
-446 QKPEKSKL
+446 QDGKPKTKYGSIA
-454 FGYVALIIAALALIG
+454 VMIIIAIALLALG
-469 LGMSAPESFLSHFTV
+469 RVAPSDFLSHFTV

-493 QVVWNVAPALH
+493 QVVWNVTPALH

-519 IGGMLHLSGAP
+519 IGGMLHLSGTTTGSEVH
-530 TDAITILGVIA
+530 TDTIA
-541 VFIAAINISGGFLVT
+541 VVLGAAAVFLAAINISGGFLVT
-556 RRMLA
+556 RRMLS
-561 MFHR
+561 MFHK

>member
-1 LGEPNSKSIDE
+1 
-12 LPESFNVPVS
+12 
-22 ELANDK
+22 
-28 VILYNAVTARNSNTE
+28 
-43 RTLMRIG
+43 MRVG
-50 IPKEIHEGERRVA
+50 IPKEIHQGERRVA
-63 GTPKTVKKLLE
+63 GTPRTVKRLIE
-74 MGFEVV
+74 AGFEVV
-80 VETGA
+80 VEEGA
-85 GAAAE
+85 GLEAE
-90 HYDEMYAQAGATLN
+90 HHDAMYAQAGATM
-104 SDTQAIWNDS
+104 TNDVKALWGES
-114 DIILK
+114 DIVLK
-119 VHSPQVHPS
+119 VHVPQVHPT
-128 LGMHEADMIKEGGC
+128 LGVHEADLIKEGGC

-147 WPAQNQEILDKLN
+147 WPAQNQEVLDRLN

-225 GAGVAGLAAIGAARS
+225 GAGVAGLAAIGAAKA

-270 KEDGSG
+270 EEEGAG
-276 SGGYAKTMSKE
+276 AGGYAKVMSKE
-287 FLEAEMKL
+287 FLDAEMKL

-311 IPGKPAPK
+311 IPGKPAPR
-319 LISSGMVESMREGGV
+319 LITAGMVESMREGSV

-341 QGGNCVLT
+341 QGGNCALT
-349 KPDELLIHQGV
+349 VADELVNHKGV
-360 RIVGYTDLPSRMAIQ
+360 RLVGYTDLPSRMAIQ

-383 LINMLDEMG
+383 LVNMVEEMG
-392 GAESFK
+392 GAEDFTV
-398 IDLENDI
+398 DLENEI
-405 VRGSL
+405 VRGAL
-410 VCHEGQTTWPPPQ
+410 VCHGGETTWPPPQ
-423 AEQRVIATSSD
+423 VAAPAPAAPAEQTW
-434 QPRTEHAPTAAV
+434 TEEKSTEPTT
-446 QKPEKSKL
+446 KPEKSKTMGFVLLAVAVLAL
-454 FGYVALIIAALALIG
+454 FGLGSAA
-469 LGMSAPESFLSHFTV
+469 PDSFLSHLTV

-530 TDAITILGVIA
+530 TDAITILGGIA

-556 RRMLA
+556 RRMLS
-561 MFHR
+561 MFHK

>member
-1 LGEPNSKSIDE
+1 
-12 LPESFNVPVS
+12 
-22 ELANDK
+22 
-28 VILYNAVTARNSNTE
+28 
-43 RTLMRIG
+43 MRIG
-50 IPKEIHEGERRVA
+50 IPKEIHPGERRVA
-63 GTPKTVKKLLE
+63 GTPKTVKKLIE

-80 VETGA
+80 VEREA
-85 GAAAE
+85 GLAAE
-90 HYDEMYAQAGATLN
+90 HHDEMYAQAGATLTDDVKTLW
-104 SDTQAIWNDS
+104 SES

-119 VHSPQVHPS
+119 VHSPQIHPT
-128 LGMHEADMIKEGGC
+128 LGVHEADLIKEGGC

-147 WPAQNQEILDKLN
+147 WPAQNQDILDKLN

-192 YRAVIEAVNVYPR
+192 YRAMIEAVNVYPR

-225 GAGVAGLAAIGAARS
+225 GAGVAGLAAIGVAKS

-276 SGGYAKTMSKE
+276 EGGYAKVMSKE
-287 FLEAEMKL
+287 FIDAEMKL

-311 IPGKPAPK
+311 IPGKPAPL
-319 LISSGMVESMREGGV
+319 LITAGMVESMREGGV
-334 IVDMAAQ
+334 IVDLAAQ
-341 QGGNCVLT
+341 QGGNCALT
-349 KPDELLIHQGV
+349 KADELVIHKGV

-383 LINMLDEMG
+383 LVNMLDEMG
-392 GAESFK
+392 GAKHFT
-398 IDLENDI
+398 IDMDNEI

-410 VCHEGQTTWPPPQ
+410 VCHRGKTTWPPPQ
-423 AEQRVIATSSD
+423 IPAPVVATSPD
-434 QPRTEHAPTAAV
+434 QPRPAVPDAPISAAAP
-446 QKPEKSKL
+446 KKSKTL
-454 FGYVALIIAALALIG
+454 TYITMLVVTIALLVLGKVAP
-469 LGMSAPESFLSHFTV
+469 SDFLDHFTV

-493 QVVWNVAPALH
+493 QVVWNVTPALH

-519 IGGMLHLSGAP
+519 IGGMFHLSGAP
-530 TDAITILGVIA
+530 TAAITLLGTAA
-541 VFIAAINISGGFLVT
+541 VFLAAINISGGFLVT
-556 RRMLA
+556 RRMLS
-561 MFHR
+561 MFHK

>member
-1 LGEPNSKSIDE
+1 
-12 LPESFNVPVS
+12 
-22 ELANDK
+22 
-28 VILYNAVTARNSNTE
+28 
-43 RTLMRIG
+43 MRIG
-50 IPKEIHEGERRVA
+50 IPKEIHPGERRVA
-63 GTPKTVKKLLE
+63 STPKTVSKLID

-80 VETGA
+80 VEEGA
-85 GAAAE
+85 GIAAE
-90 HYDEMYAQAGATLN
+90 HYDEMYAQAGATLT
-104 SDTQAIWNDS
+104 SDVKALWGES
-114 DIILK
+114 DIVLK

-128 LGMHEADMIKEGGC
+128 VGIHEADMIKEGGC

-165 VLAMDCVPR
+165 ALAMDCVPR

-225 GAGVAGLAAIGAARS
+225 GAGVAGLAAIGAANA

-250 RLEVGDQVR
+250 RLEVGEQVR

-270 KEDGSG
+270 KEEGSG
-276 SGGYAKTMSKE
+276 SGGYAKVMSDE
-287 FLEAEMKL
+287 FIEAEMKL

-311 IPGKPAPK
+311 IPGKPAPR
-319 LISSGMVESMREGGV
+319 LISAGMVESMREGSV

-341 QGGNCVLT
+341 QGGNCALT
-349 KPDELLIHQGV
+349 QADKMIVHKGV
-360 RIVGYTDLPSRMAIQ
+360 RIVGYTDLASRMAIQ

-383 LINMLDEMG
+383 LVSMLDEMG
-392 GAESFK
+392 GDENFT

-405 VRGSL
+405 VRGAL
-410 VCHEGQTTWPPPQ
+410 VCHEGSTTWPPPQ
-423 AEQRVIATSSD
+423 AQPVVIATSQDEPS
-434 QPRTEHAPTAAV
+434 PEATPATGPAEPKKKSNLGSVVVMIITA
-446 QKPEKSKL
+446 
-454 FGYVALIIAALALIG
+454 VALLALG
-469 LGMSAPESFLSHFTV
+469 RVAPSEFLSHFTV

-493 QVVWNVAPALH
+493 QVVWNVTPALH

-519 IGGMLHLSGAP
+519 IGGMLHLSGLEGQ
-530 TDAITILGVIA
+530 TDTLAVILGAAA
-541 VFIAAINISGGFLVT
+541 VFLAAINISGGFLVT
-556 RRMLA
+556 RRMLQ
-561 MFHR
+561 MFQK

>member
-1 LGEPNSKSIDE
+1 
-12 LPESFNVPVS
+12 
-22 ELANDK
+22 
-28 VILYNAVTARNSNTE
+28 
-43 RTLMRIG
+43 MRIG
-50 IPKEIHEGERRVA
+50 IPKEIHAGERRVA
-63 GTPKTVKKLLE
+63 GTPKTVKKLIE
-74 MGFEVV
+74 MGFTVV
-80 VETGA
+80 VEEGA
-85 GAAAE
+85 GLAAE
-90 HYDEMYAQAGATLN
+90 HHDEMYAQSGASIT
-104 SDTQAIWNDS
+104 SDVKDLWGES
-114 DIILK
+114 DIVLK
-119 VHSPQVHPS
+119 VHSPELHQT
-128 LGMHEADMIKEGGC
+128 LGVHEADMVKEGGC

-160 ARNAS
+160 ARNAT

-225 GAGVAGLAAIGAARS
+225 GAGVAGLAAIGAAKS

-276 SGGYAKTMSKE
+276 EGGYAKIMSDE
-287 FLEAEMKL
+287 FIEAEMKL
-295 FAQQA
+295 FAKQA

-311 IPGKPAPK
+311 IPGKPAPQ
-319 LISSGMVESMREGGV
+319 LITAGMVESMREGGV

-341 QGGNCVLT
+341 QGGNCALT
-349 KPDELLIHQGV
+349 KPNELIIHKGV

-383 LINMLDEMG
+383 LVSMLDEMG
-392 GAESFK
+392 GAEQFT
-398 IDLENDI
+398 IDMDNDI

-410 VCHEGQTTWPPPQ
+410 VCHAGQTTWPPPK
-423 AEQRVIATSSD
+423 AEPVVATSPD
-434 QPRTEHAPTAAV
+434 QPKAPEVVHAP
-446 QKPEKSKL
+446 KEESKKTKWVS
-454 FGYVALIIAALALIG
+454 YVLILVAALALYG
-469 LGMSAPESFLSHFTV
+469 LGVSAPDTFLSHFTV

-530 TDAITILGVIA
+530 TAPVTILGGIA

-556 RRMLA
+556 RRMLS
-561 MFHR
+561 MFHK